1 METQSE
7 VLNAALPHGPVH
19 GSSPRSALNPMG
31 SWPWLPVRQLHV
43 RHRPRVLDHLLALSD
58 SDRQLRFGH
67 VVSDYLLGQYV
78 EQLDFDGDDIFGVF
92 DSQLQ
97 LVAMA
102 HLAFDE
108 STQLA
113 EFGVSVQAHLRGRGI
128 GATLFERAVTQARNR
143 GAQSMAIHLER
154 NNAAMLAIVRR
165 AGAEIEFDG
174 AQATAQLELPART
187 LGTHVEALV
196 DRHAANI
203 DYRIKMQVLRL
214 DRLWPGQRRAEVQEQ
229 EQEQVRSANAADD
242 TTPASN

>member
-7 VLNAALPHGPVH
+7 LLSAALPHGPTP
-19 GSSPRSALNPMG
+19 GAGQRSALNPLG
-31 SWPWLPVRQLHV
+31 SWQWLPVRQLHV
-43 RHRPRVLDHLLALSD
+43 RHRPRVLEHLLALSD

-67 VVSDYLLGQYV
+67 VVSDYLLSQYV
-78 EQLDFDGDDIFGVF
+78 AQLDFTGDDLFGIF

-128 GATLFERAVTQARNR
+128 GARLFERAVTQARNR
-143 GAQSMAIHLER
+143 GAQTMAIHIAR
-154 NNAAMLAIVRR
+154 DNAAMLAIVRR
-165 AGAEIEFDG
+165 AGAQIEFDG
-174 AQATAQLELPART
+174 AEATAQLDLPVHT

-196 DRHAANI
+196 DSQAADI

-214 DRLWPGQRRAEVQEQ
+214 DRGWPLWPRRPRPESESTAE
-229 EQEQVRSANAADD
+229 SAANKQAHED
-242 TTPASN
+242 S